1 MYRGGRGRESRAGTR
16 RKEMRGGGGGLEE
29 RSLPNGIRALVATV
43 KDFPTWT
50 RSNLRG
56 PHFGD

>member
-1 MYRGGRGRESRAGTR
+1 MYRGGKGEKVTSWNEEEGNER
-16 RKEMRGGGGGLEE
+16 RRRLEE

>member
-1 MYRGGRGRESRAGTR
+1 MRE
-16 RKEMRGGGGGLEE
+16 GGGLEE
-29 RSLPNGIRALVATV
+29 RSLPNGIRALVAIV

>member
-1 MYRGGRGRESRAGTR
+1 
-16 RKEMRGGGGGLEE
+16 MRGGGDLEE
-29 RSLPNGIRALVATV
+29 RSLPNDIRALVATV